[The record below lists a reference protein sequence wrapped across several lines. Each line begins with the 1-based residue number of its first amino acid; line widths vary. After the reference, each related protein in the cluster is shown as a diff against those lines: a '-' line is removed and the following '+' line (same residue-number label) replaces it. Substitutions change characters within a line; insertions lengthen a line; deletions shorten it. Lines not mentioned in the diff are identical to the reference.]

1 MQLLPPFVEVVQYLA
16 FPEASP
22 GVANAIMPA
31 VVAIKVAANIN
42 LRIRA
47 SYTTLGTIAVWS
59 RTLVGAS
66 ETISTGAINRGSHSP
81 IAN

>member
-1 MQLLPPFVEVVQYLA
+1 MPSFVELLQYLYLT
-16 FPEASP
+16 FPEAASP

-47 SYTTLGTIAVWS
+47 SFAKLGTIAVWS
-59 RTLVGAS
+59 RTLVGA
-66 ETISTGAINRGSHSP
+66 
-81 IAN
+81 